1 MKDFSIKDL
10 ILNALIGAFY
20 VALVLL
26 FAELSFGQIQFRI
39 AEVLLILLFFNK
51 KLVPGLILGTFVA
64 NLILSPIAVDMIFGT
79 LATIISIIGLIN
91 IKKRP
96 AIALLFP
103 VLINGIIIGV
113 LLYAFYELPLII
125 SMVYVSIGQAA
136 VLYLIGLPLYYY
148 LNKRDDIIELIK

>member
-79 LATIISIIGLIN
+79 LATIISIIGLLAF
-91 IKKRP
+91 KKRP

-125 SMVYVSIGQAA
+125 SMIYVSIGQAA